1 MTVPDWL
8 AAFAELPRR
17 ISRDDIAMIPHGGD
31 EETRSSAVL
40 ILLGDSPL
48 GPDLLITQRSAKL
61 RSHPGQA
68 AFPGGAIDPSDVS
81 ASAAA
86 VREAVEE
93 TGVEA
98 SGIVVLGELPTL
110 WLPPSNFHVTPVLA
124 WWAKPSPVAPINP
137 GEVERVERIALA
149 EFAEPDNRYR
159 IQLSTGFIS
168 PAFIAAGLTVWGFT
182 AGLIDRLLYLTGR
195 EIPWESDRM
204 LSRP

>member
-8 AAFAELPRR
+8 AAFAELPLRV
-17 ISRDDIAMIPHGGD
+17 SRDDIAMIPHGGD

-48 GPDLLITQRSAKL
+48 GPDLLITQRSSKL
-61 RSHPGQA
+61 RSHPGQP
-68 AFPGGAIDPSDVS
+68 AFPGGAIDPSDIS

-98 SGIVVLGELPTL
+98 SGIVVLGELPIL

-124 WWAKPSPVAPINP
+124 WWAKPSPVAPIDS
-137 GEVERVERIALA
+137 GEVERVERITLA
-149 EFAEPDNRYR
+149 EFADPGNRYR
-159 IQLSTGFIS
+159 VQLSSGIIS
-168 PAFIAAGLTVWGFT
+168 PAFVAAGLTVWGFT
-182 AGLIDRLLYLTGR
+182 AGLIDRLLYFTGR
-195 EIPWESDRM
+195 EIPWERDRM